1 MPFFRKSI
9 ITSIHSSF
17 CVLQSPKWY
26 TGSYPLTF
34 RPLLGKCLSL
44 HNCTGFR
51 DKLLQRTFRWRPV
64 DVLAARCSELSADKV
79 WYRMPQS
86 CLLQTHQCGW
96 VSFHSHSRTVEPQ
109 LQHCPT
115 APCTLTGTSS
125 QCRAPSLGSKWL
137 KHVSEVKYVLKVFLP
152 WVGLGLGLTGVFL
165 WVRVE
170 KILFLLCPPL
180 VPFQKIPHFDGNME

>member
-51 DKLLQRTFRWRPV
+51 DKLLQKTFRWRPV
-64 DVLAARCSELSADKV
+64 DVLAARCSELSDKWQGLIQDAPELPPPNPPV
-79 WYRMPQS
+79 WMSVIPQS
-86 CLLQTHQCGW
+86 FQDCGTQLQTAPLPHAHPQAHPPSAGLHPWAANGLSTCLRLNICLKSSYPEWDW
-96 VSFHSHSRTVEPQ
+96 VW
-109 LQHCPT
+109 
-115 APCTLTGTSS
+115 A
-125 QCRAPSLGSKWL
+125 
-137 KHVSEVKYVLKVFLP
+137 
-152 WVGLGLGLTGVFL
+152 
-165 WVRVE
+165 
-170 KILFLLCPPL
+170 
-180 VPFQKIPHFDGNME
+180 